1 MPVTPRPM
9 RLARPTIDSARR
21 GFLQWALRLVGGVA
35 VAPALASTATCGN
48 GDDDTTDT
56 DGTSGTDGTDRADGA
71 DGTGDTGS
79 TTTDGDSTG
88 TGAAE
93 TTGTDTA
100 DAIQTGDT
108 GDVGETG
115 DATQTGVTG
124 DTETGGDTE
133 PDTGATETTETE
145 TGTETGTDTE
155 LGPDADGNPPPPA
168 GSIKYGP
175 IDRLPAPGALKG
187 YAGQPYFV
195 GVEAAAGAGGGAY
208 TMTSKCTHQ
217 LCNMNGS
224 NGRISAAGVS
234 CRCHGAKFDLNGA
247 GVSGPYRGP
256 LQHYRMYRYA
266 GDLYVNPAEPVA
278 ADVRLAL

>member
-1 MPVTPRPM
+1 MTRPPRPM
-9 RLARPTIDSARR
+9 RLARQTIHAARR
-21 GFLQWALRLVGGVA
+21 AFLRRALGVMAGVA
-35 VAPALASTATCGN
+35 VAPMVAASGAC
-48 GDDDTTDT
+48 GDDDDATGPRFGDGDDKANGTSTEDATETGVT
-56 DGTSGTDGTDRADGA
+56 DGGTDGMTGATDSDPASDPTQTDGIDTA
-71 DGTGDTGS
+71 GETGATQTGTGDIGDTDETGAV
-79 TTTDGDSTG
+79 TETGDAGDTTDGPT
-88 TGAAE
+88 
-93 TTGTDTA
+93 
-100 DAIQTGDT
+100 
-108 GDVGETG
+108 ETG
-115 DATQTGVTG
+115 DAT
-124 DTETGGDTE
+124 ETD
-133 PDTGATETTETE
+133 
-145 TGTETGTDTE
+145 TGTDTE

-175 IDRLPAPGALKG
+175 IDRLPASGAIKG

-195 GVEAAAGAGGGAY
+195 GVDAGAGGGAY

-256 LQHYRMYRYA
+256 LQHYRMYLYA

>member
-1 MPVTPRPM
+1 MIRAPRPIG
-9 RLARPTIDSARR
+9 LARPTIDAARR
-21 GFLQWALRLVGGVA
+21 GFLQRVLRVMAGMA

-48 GDDDTTDT
+48 GDGDDDTTDT
-56 DGTSGTDGTDRADGA
+56 GGTGGTDGTDEAA
-71 DGTGDTGS
+71 GTGDTGA
-79 TTTDGDSTG
+79 TTTDGDST
-88 TGAAE
+88 
-93 TTGTDTA
+93 
-100 DAIQTGDT
+100 DAGS
-108 GDVGETG
+108 
-115 DATQTGVTG
+115 
-124 DTETGGDTE
+124 
-133 PDTGATETTETE
+133 TETTETAETAGTGTTGDTQTGSDTEPETDDATDTE
-145 TGTETGTDTE
+145 TGTGTDTDTGTDTE
-155 LGPDADGNPPPPA
+155 VATDTDGNPPPPA

-256 LQHYRMYRYA
+256 LQHYRMYLYA